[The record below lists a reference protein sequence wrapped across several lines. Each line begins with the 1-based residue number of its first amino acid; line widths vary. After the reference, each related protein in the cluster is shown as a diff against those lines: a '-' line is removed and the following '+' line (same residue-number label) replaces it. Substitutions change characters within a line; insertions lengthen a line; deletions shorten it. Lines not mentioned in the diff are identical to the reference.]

1 MVGQGGDARRLR
13 APART
18 ARPADERMPW
28 DVLVAGGLVVDPGQG
43 RHEVADVAVA
53 SGRVAAVGPGLETAQ
68 ARRLIDARGCIV
80 TPGFI
85 DLHVHVARDHRPGLQ
100 AGADPHCLAKG
111 VTTALDAGSFTP
123 EEFPDFLERDVRAY
137 RTRIYALVRMPDPAG
152 PKATSVK
159 TAAETVVR
167 HSDVLVGV
175 KYHHSQHF
183 PSLVLA
189 REAADFAGTF
199 LMAEAYGPP
208 LPHLLDYLKPG
219 DVLTHAFHPSFRTPL
234 FDARGNVFAAVREA
248 VERGVFL
255 DVGHGSRGFGWR
267 TMERSLDQGL
277 RPHTISTDLHAG
289 NEDGPVYDL
298 PTTLSK
304 FLALGLPLDAVVEM
318 ATATP
323 ARVLGRYGE
332 IGTLALGA
340 RADIVVSEL
349 REGAFVYLDVL
360 HEERRGRQ
368 RVLPRDVVI
377 GGDVYSGPAYEPKTL
392 THQVEA
398 PSRYLQE
405 SRSPA
410 AT

>member
-1 MVGQGGDARRLR
+1 MR
-13 APART
+13 
-18 ARPADERMPW
+18 W
-28 DVLVAGGLVVDPGQG
+28 DLLVAGGLVIEPGQG
-43 RHEVADVAVA
+43 LHEVADVAVTG
-53 SGRVAAVGPGLETAQ
+53 GRVAAVGPRLDA
-68 ARRLIDARGCIV
+68 ARARQVIDARSCIV

-85 DLHVHVARDHRPGLQ
+85 DLHIHVARDHKPGLH
-100 AGADPHCLAKG
+100 AGADAHCVAKG

-123 EEFPDFLERDVRAY
+123 EEFPDFLKRHISAY
-137 RTRIYALVRMPDPAG
+137 RTRIYALVRMPDSAG
-152 PKATSVK
+152 SMATTVKAAV
-159 TAAETVVR
+159 EMLLR
-167 HSDVLVGV
+167 YPDLLVGV
-175 KYHHSQHF
+175 KFHHSQHL
-183 PSLVLA
+183 PSLALA
-189 REAADFAGTF
+189 REAADFAGML

-234 FDARGNVFAAVREA
+234 FDARGNVFTAVREA
-248 VERGVFL
+248 VERGVYL

-267 TMERSLDQGL
+267 TMEQALAQGL
-277 RPHTISTDLHAG
+277 RPHTISTDLHDG

-304 FLALGLPLDAVVEM
+304 FLALGLPIEAVIEM

-332 IGTLALGA
+332 IGTLAIGA
-340 RADIVVSEL
+340 HADIAVSEL
-349 REGAFVYLDVL
+349 REGTFVYLDVL

-368 RVLPRDVVI
+368 RIVPRTVVA
-377 GGDVYSGPAYEPKTL
+377 GGQVYTEPAYEPKTM

-405 SRSPA
+405 PRSA
-410 AT
+410 AAS